1 VTDCEAAVVSVI
13 REMLPAVTHRL
24 CYFQFCQANY
34 RYVTENCGLAISYR
48 EDPDLQSGSSVLGSG
63 LPSYNHTQVNVQ
75 RAERGS
81 GFTSATQRCITA
93 VLSVLS
99 NTAIPKKMWNVH
111 DLAASKRT
119 NNDTEG
125 WNAKWN
131 RAVGK
136 AGPGYYEA
144 VLQLRLQQADTE
156 NVLAQVAAGIPPPP
170 RRRKYVRRDERIA
183 GYLARWKSPTEADIQ
198 HNDVIDSARLLR
210 ILARLL

>member
-1 VTDCEAAVVSVI
+1 MSRKIAVSQSHTGRTQIYSLVRRFWVLAFLPIITLRLMYNELKEEAASHLQHSAALLQYSAYFPT
-13 REMLPAVTHRL
+13 LPFR
-24 CYFQFCQANY
+24 
-34 RYVTENCGLAISYR
+34 
-48 EDPDLQSGSSVLGSG
+48 
-63 LPSYNHTQVNVQ
+63 
-75 RAERGS
+75 
-81 GFTSATQRCITA
+81 
-93 VLSVLS
+93 
-99 NTAIPKKMWNVH
+99 KKMWNVH